1 MVNQIKDRKTGHAR
15 PSMPNTKDIKDT
27 ELLFATTAKRPAAR
41 YVSAS
46 MVCEE
51 ALDHGRWIG
60 LYWSATGHV
69 HRENVTSGF
78 PKLSLLQ
85 YLLLNGIPVE
95 LDAALTG
102 ELVMYEKVYKG
113 TFTKGASYD

>member
-1 MVNQIKDRKTGHAR
+1 
-15 PSMPNTKDIKDT
+15 
-27 ELLFATTAKRPAAR
+27 
-41 YVSAS
+41 
-46 MVCEE
+46 
-51 ALDHGRWIG
+51 
-60 LYWSATGHV
+60 
-69 HRENVTSGF
+69 VTSGF